1 MQVNSRVVRSVVAV
15 ACGSLALAACS
26 GGGTNGSSGSAAT
39 GSGTGTQ
46 AGTTGTSSGAT
57 ATGAGTAGN
66 SSGATT
72 GSAAGAATGTG
83 GGSGSGASAVTGA
96 SAGSGSGAGSSS
108 GASADAGASAGSG
121 SAAGS
126 GSGATGTTGASS
138 GSGASTGGGT
148 GATSGQ
154 TSGNAQDA
162 GNATTGA
169 EGGGPSDAGL
179 VGDGPLATAGCA
191 NNHYPLCLDF
201 ENGIDTTVWTGGNP
215 TAITTVDFAH
225 GGHSYKLYE
234 RSPDAAP
241 MGGVTMTV
249 TKLGTITNQLW
260 GRFYVHFKPE
270 APYGHGNILGAYDP
284 ANNWYEI
291 GWQFNGILGD
301 YHFAGGE
308 RSIRSKPV
316 LVDQW
321 YCIESFFDGTAMN
334 MPTWWIDGQ
343 VPAYYMAD
351 PSTHAP
357 AVLQQFA
364 KITVGFTPY
373 AALGLNPPYGNPGPP
388 ALAEMY
394 IDDIAFD
401 TKRIGCIP

>member
-1 MQVNSRVVRSVVAV
+1 M
-15 ACGSLALAACS
+15 
-26 GGGTNGSSGSAAT
+26 GGTCASG
-39 GSGTGTQ
+39 
-46 AGTTGTSSGAT
+46 
-57 ATGAGTAGN
+57 
-66 SSGATT
+66 SGATT
-72 GSAAGAATGTG
+72 GAPS
-83 GGSGSGASAVTGA
+83 
-96 SAGSGSGAGSSS
+96 
-108 GASADAGASAGSG
+108 
-121 SAAGS
+121 
-126 GSGATGTTGASS
+126 GASS
-138 GSGASTGGGT
+138 GSASVSGGGTGSTGVTTGAGTGAAT

-154 TSGNAQDA
+154 TSGIAPSGA
-162 GNATTGA
+162 SGAATTGA
-169 EGGGPSDAGL
+169 DGGPTDGGL
-179 VGDGPLATAGCA
+179 GGDGPVAVAGCA

-201 ENGIDTTVWTGGNP
+201 ENGIDTTVWTGG
-215 TAITTVDFAH
+215 TASAITTADFAH
-225 GGHSYKLYE
+225 GGHAYKLY
-234 RSPDAAP
+234 P
-241 MGGVTMTV
+241 MGGGTMTV

-334 MPTWWIDGQ
+334 MPVWWIDGQ

-401 TKRIGCIP
+401 SKRIGCIP